1 MVNFFFWHLM
11 GMPKK
16 KLNITTRTTYKNLL
30 KKSDF
35 SVKELILLT
44 FPLEWCVKTLLIAEN
59 QLPFFPMSVAL
70 LFLPVRENED
80 TKDHGL
86 CMLGLF

>member
-1 MVNFFFWHLM
+1 MLVT
-11 GMPKK
+11 K
-16 KLNITTRTTYKNLL
+16 
-30 KKSDF
+30 
-35 SVKELILLT
+35 LILLT

-80 TKDHGL
+80 TKYHGL
-86 CMLGLF
+86 CMLVLFYD